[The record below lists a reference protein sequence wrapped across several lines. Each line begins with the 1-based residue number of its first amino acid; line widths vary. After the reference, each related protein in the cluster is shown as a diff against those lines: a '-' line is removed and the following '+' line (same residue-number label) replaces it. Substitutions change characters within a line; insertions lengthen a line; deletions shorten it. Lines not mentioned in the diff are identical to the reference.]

1 MYIAGRRREIGGTS
15 SISRRPAVGLRL
27 TGSAAKPSSSP
38 LLHARAVRRTGGR
51 MRHSEHASVGTC
63 VSRGMRHSG
72 HVPFADVMPG
82 MTVRRDPTVIF

>member
-1 MYIAGRRREIGGTS
+1 MYIAGRQREIGGTS

-27 TGSAAKPSSSP
+27 TRSAAKPSFSP
-38 LLHARAVRRTGGR
+38 LLHARDVRRTGGR
-51 MRHSEHASVGTC
+51 TRHSGHASFGTC

-82 MTVRRDPTVIF
+82 MNVRRDPTVIF